1 MYCYTGNRLPYT
13 VLCAPPAISKS
24 LELLKAMDRGFGVL
38 WIEVKAMAKGKSA
51 KERRLD
57 EMAKDYRQ
65 FEVNERRCSLGTM
78 GSE

>member
-1 MYCYTGNRLPYT
+1 M
-13 VLCAPPAISKS
+13 VLCAPPEISKS

-38 WIEVKAMAKGKSA
+38 WIEVKAEAEGMAKGKSA
-51 KERRLD
+51 KGRRLD
-57 EMAKDYRQ
+57 EMALDYRQ